1 LPVSLAVCSPF
12 DGSSSCAP
20 AGPQKAK
27 CTYAA
32 WSPDG
37 KWMYFSADTGD
48 GFHLWRQRYPNGE
61 PEQITFGPDEDEGIA
76 IAPDG
81 RSLVT
86 SAGIR
91 QGSVWLHDAKG
102 DRQIS
107 SEGFAALPGLG
118 LGGWAAR
125 SVFSPDWKK
134 LYLARKE
141 GSRAWKSG
149 ELWMADLESGRTESI
164 FRVFL

>member
-1 LPVSLAVCSPF
+1 MDDIGWQPCRLLPF
-12 DGSSSCAP
+12 DGSSAGAG
-20 AGPQKAK
+20 AGPQKAR

-32 WSPDG
+32 WSPDD

-48 GFHLWRQRYPNGE
+48 GFHLWRQRFPNGS
-61 PEQITFGPDEDEGIA
+61 PQQITFGPTEEEGIA
-76 IAPDG
+76 VAADG

-107 SEGFAALPGLG
+107 SEGFADYPREFRIFALVR
-118 LGGWAAR
+118 R
-125 SVFSPDWKK
+125 SRNLLISPF
-134 LYLARKE
+134 
-141 GSRAWKSG
+141 KSG
-149 ELWMADLESGRTESI
+149 NRSGQVPGTSDASQTQS
-164 FRVFL
+164 VLTGS